1 MAPVPPKKYDY
12 LVIGAGSGGIASV
25 RRAGEFGIKGAVIE
39 KGALGGTCVSPSVFV
54 RKYFYIMNF
63 LTLIVTIYCIY
74 FEFYFM
80 PALRLG
86 IPLLSTQLPVAMNL

>member
-39 KGALGGTCVSPSVFV
+39 KGALGGTCVSQSVFV
-54 RKYFYIMNF
+54 RKYFLYYEFSYTNCEYLMF
-63 LTLIVTIYCIY
+63 LFRVL
-74 FEFYFM
+74 FY
-80 PALRLG
+80 A
-86 IPLLSTQLPVAMNL
+86 SAET